1 MSNEAV
7 DIKSARHCIDICGY
21 MWKQVLTRPA
31 WEHSLTLPEILPQI
45 GQHPTPWPGLSS
57 LHVGSQKQMSKQL

>member
-1 MSNEAV
+1 MSDKAV
-7 DIKSARHCIDICGY
+7 DIKSAIVLISVS

-31 WEHSLTLPEILPQI
+31 WEHSWTLPEILPQI
-45 GQHPTPWPGLSS
+45 CQHPTPWPSLSS